1 MTTEERQKMPARI
14 TISKGQLWIK
24 RDHLP
29 DGVRRL
35 LLVETSNPE
44 HTTGVTYLQRLDRSG
59 VWRDDHAASSRRGLK
74 IRTVNL
80 RARFDLLDQRVR

>member
-24 RDHLP
+24 RDQLP

-35 LLVETSNPE
+35 LLVETSSE
-44 HTTGVTYLQRLDRSG
+44 QCVTGVTYLQRLDRAG
-59 VWRDDHAASSRRGLK
+59 VWRDDHASRARRGIK